1 MDRVDSNER
10 CRRRRRRLHGGSA
23 EVITLRGDGPA
34 FFRMISSSSTL
45 CIGCLL
51 RTLDEWPN
59 RRKRKHNGKN
69 QKKTGNMRVVKII
82 SQDATDKLTKDMPGK
97 PASWNWSQSAVR
109 PLSTLQK
116 SFGDANQR
124 RRSSEWPDK
133 TDFFFKIGQTCVSE
147 TAFLLCTP
155 CTTHYTTTATAT
167 FPPFTLESSPRKT
180 SHSYFP
186 LSSPKIENNPHR
198 VGQTSQLCLC
208 WPFITPVPLHRT
220 HLHTGVRSCWSASTD
235 TAR

>member
-1 MDRVDSNER
+1 MRCWRGGPDRSVNNYHHPEASFIFLCYITIVVVPSSVNVSAMDRVDSNER
-10 CRRRRRRLHGGSA
+10 CRRRRLHGGSA

-97 PASWNWSQSAVR
+97 PAS
-109 PLSTLQK
+109 
-116 SFGDANQR
+116 
-124 RRSSEWPDK
+124 
-133 TDFFFKIGQTCVSE
+133 
-147 TAFLLCTP
+147 
-155 CTTHYTTTATAT
+155 
-167 FPPFTLESSPRKT
+167 
-180 SHSYFP
+180 
-186 LSSPKIENNPHR
+186 
-198 VGQTSQLCLC
+198 
-208 WPFITPVPLHRT
+208 
-220 HLHTGVRSCWSASTD
+220 
-235 TAR
+235 